1 MIKLFILSNFILI
14 SHFGRSMD
22 DTIFFNTIDYVFFNN
37 LYYTPD
43 TSSFLRD
50 GVYVK
55 FESYTSLTIGKIENG
70 ERVGAWITTHKDS
83 TFSEDIV
90 FYKGNTI
97 LTFEIHTDSIVK
109 SYIIQESKVLSN
121 YKIVGLFPS
130 DLNKMMM
137 VFKSTETEYTLIS
150 DFAIRY
156 EKDEIY
162 LETYSELIKKINYQF
177 LNNLLIRNKMEI
189 QIKGN

>member
-70 ERVGAWITTHKDS
+70 ERVGACEGYPSFANHK
-83 TFSEDIV
+83 TW
-90 FYKGNTI
+90 
-97 LTFEIHTDSIVK
+97 
-109 SYIIQESKVLSN
+109 
-121 YKIVGLFPS
+121 
-130 DLNKMMM
+130 
-137 VFKSTETEYTLIS
+137 
-150 DFAIRY
+150 RY
-156 EKDEIY
+156 
-162 LETYSELIKKINYQF
+162 SSPF
-177 LNNLLIRNKMEI
+177 
-189 QIKGN
+189 